1 MLIQKARGLRSK
13 ANSAR
18 SEQKYCNAIMI
29 AVEMV
34 NNFPVSDE
42 IHKLDL
48 VGSTHLNVDASG
60 LARLFCVLLTF

>member
-34 NNFPVSDE
+34 NNFPVSD
-42 IHKLDL
+42 KFDL
-48 VGSTHLNVDASG
+48 VRSTHLNVDASG